1 MSAPVQIPAPAQ
13 SRDWPYLVGVG
24 GYAILDTV
32 LQTWL
37 IFLFTAQT
45 APGGPLVA
53 PAVFGLALLAARV
66 CEAAANPLAGF
77 GADRSGRPWLFLL
90 AGTLVFGAAG
100 LALFW
105 APGPGL
111 GPLNAALLFALLP
124 LALVAQSSYIVPYL
138 GLLPQLARDD
148 ERRVRVSNGQ
158 ALVLL
163 AGVFVGQVLSGPAL
177 KWLDNRL
184 ALMATLFIALAMAL
198 MLVPLLSVRSLQM
211 ERSRLVLAQM
221 GQVLVRNPG
230 FRILVVAQALFW
242 LGFNTVRLAAVFF
255 VTVLLGQEAARL
267 SLFLGAIFLVTVP
280 SLLALRFVVPR
291 LGKRRSMILA
301 TGSFAVLLPLLA
313 TVGRS
318 VGPLSAEQWALAL
331 FASLGFPLAILSV
344 VQNPMVAEQ
353 VEQDARSSGQ
363 AKGALF
369 FGLQGLAIKLSYGL
383 AAALL
388 GVLQSQFGYS
398 PSQPLG
404 IQLVGPIAGVL
415 ALGAAIA
422 YGFYPR
428 DLEQPATQP
437 AETRK

>member
-1 MSAPVQIPAPAQ
+1 M
-13 SRDWPYLVGVG
+13 
-24 GYAILDTV
+24 
-32 LQTWL
+32 
-37 IFLFTAQT
+37 
-45 APGGPLVA
+45 
-53 PAVFGLALLAARV
+53 
-66 CEAAANPLAGF
+66 
-77 GADRSGRPWLFLL
+77 
-90 AGTLVFGAAG
+90 
-100 LALFW
+100 
-105 APGPGL
+105 
-111 GPLNAALLFALLP
+111 
-124 LALVAQSSYIVPYL
+124 
-138 GLLPQLARDD
+138 
-148 ERRVRVSNGQ
+148 
-158 ALVLL
+158 
-163 AGVFVGQVLSGPAL
+163 
-177 KWLDNRL
+177 
-184 ALMATLFIALAMAL
+184 
-198 MLVPLLSVRSLQM
+198 
-211 ERSRLVLAQM
+211 
-221 GQVLVRNPG
+221 
-230 FRILVVAQALFW
+230 
-242 LGFNTVRLAAVFF
+242 
-255 VTVLLGQEAARL
+255 
-267 SLFLGAIFLVTVP
+267 TVP

-353 VEQDARSSGQ
+353 VEQDARFSGQ